1 VAVGAAAI
9 DSVGSAAGTAGG
21 EAIARAYNLNTGPS
35 QNRVV
40 VPLNLRYMLV
50 VPDNNL
56 VVVAAEDNT
65 V

>member
-1 VAVGAAAI
+1 M
-9 DSVGSAAGTAGG
+9 GTAGG
-21 EAIARAYNLNTGPS
+21 EAIAKAFNLNTGPS
-35 QNRVV
+35 QNRVI

-50 VPDNNL
+50 VPDDNL